1 MSTIEEYK
9 MTKAVIE
16 FGWQKYVLDLK
27 DAVTVGELMGKAER
41 YEEKYG
47 KDGDNTV
54 HVYENTSGF
63 GSIRLISDSL
73 YQMAKLAGPP
83 PKD

>member
-1 MSTIEEYK
+1 MSTIEEHG

-27 DAVTVGELMGKAER
+27 DAVALAELMGKAER
-41 YEEKYG
+41 YEEKYV
-47 KDGDNTV
+47 KDADSTV
-54 HVYENTSGF
+54 HIYENTAGL
-63 GSIRLISDSL
+63 GSIRLIGDSL
-73 YQMAKLAGPP
+73 YRMAKLAGPP

>member
-1 MSTIEEYK
+1 
-9 MTKAVIE
+9 MTKAIIE
-16 FGWQKYVLDLK
+16 LGWQKYVLDLK
-27 DAVTVGELMGKAER
+27 DAVTVGELLNKAEK
-41 YEEKYG
+41 YEEKYV

-63 GSIRLISDSL
+63 GTIRLIGDSL
-73 YQMAKLAGPP
+73 YRMAKLAGPP